1 MSKRSRRSHR
11 NNRPKGR
18 KARQAHTHVVSGDE
32 GLRLVVATGADGE
45 VSLERDLRLVRAALL
60 YADTVEFVSPTAQM
74 LASVSSLASGSP
86 EAIAAFI
93 AVLDDE
99 TAAHILGDTDRST
112 ALEGLELIAQVKAM
126 PREQRRKH
134 LPAEVATEVDTATA
148 GMSAALAELDE
159 LVVAAGMP
167 ELVDAVDS
175 GVLSLNL
182 DLFNGDVDDYM
193 DRFLEVLKGRL
204 EAPGVHLLLDDEMAG
219 IARGM
224 IAEGM
229 VNPSEVGLSR
239 AVRTQAGTRLISHLP
254 AFPDARVADIL
265 EARLELHDPLS
276 AYRAG
281 MKSVEGALTA
291 QAFDPELPS
300 EIDEYWRDVI
310 DPSIRRLQ
318 ADLSKTRVARAA
330 GLNIAESAKW
340 PLVFSTVSFGV
351 APALDWAS
359 ISTAAVAGASGTGGF
374 VLSEGIKAI
383 KQTQAARDAARSHDM
398 FYLLQLQ
405 DKLA

>member
-1 MSKRSRRSHR
+1 MSKTSRRSHR

-18 KARQAHTHVVSGDE
+18 KERQAQTRAASGDE
-32 GLRLVVATGADGE
+32 GLRLVVATGSDGE
-45 VSLERDLRLVRAALL
+45 VSLGRDLRLVRAALL

-86 EAIAAFI
+86 EAMASFI
-93 AVLDDE
+93 AMLDDE
-99 TAAHILGDTDRST
+99 TAAHILGGTDRST
-112 ALEGLELIAQVKAM
+112 ALEGLALIAQVQGM
-126 PREQRRKH
+126 PRAQRRKH
-134 LPAEVATEVDTATA
+134 LPAEFAAEVDTATA
-148 GMSAALAELDE
+148 GMSAALAELE
-159 LVVAAGMP
+159 EFVAAAGMP

-193 DRFLEVLKGRL
+193 DRFLEVLKSRL

-224 IAEGM
+224 ITEGTI
-229 VNPSEVGLSR
+229 NPSEVGLSR

-254 AFPDARVADIL
+254 AFPDAKVADIL
-265 EARLELHDPLS
+265 EARLELHHPLS
-276 AYRAG
+276 AYRSG
-281 MKSVEGALTA
+281 MKSIEGALTA

-300 EIDEYWRDVI
+300 EIDELWRDVV
-310 DPSIRRLQ
+310 DPTIRRLQ
-318 ADLSKTRVARAA
+318 TDLSRTRVARAA

-351 APALDWAS
+351 TPALDWAS
-359 ISTAAVAGASGTGGF
+359 ISTTAAAAGTSGAGF
-374 VLSEGIKAI
+374 AVSEGIKAI
-383 KQTQAARDAARSHDM
+383 KQTQAARDAARRHDM
-398 FYLLQLQ
+398 FYLLKLQ